1 MCKRTHGLA
10 TCYRWF
16 DYLGTLFVG
25 VEPPT
30 YKLTKD
36 FFSNPKNFVDKM
48 NKSASI
54 HSPEECVGAYTE
66 MIQIHNGNSRTT
78 IPKYCKGTHGL
89 ISCYRWFD
97 YFGTLCVGV
106 E

>member
-1 MCKRTHGLA
+1 MLLIIFQNHSAIKFLYIVNCKRTHGLIS
-10 TCYRWF
+10 CYRWF

-25 VEPPT
+25 VETPT

-78 IPKYCKGTHGL
+78 NPKLRKIY
-89 ISCYRWFD
+89 
-97 YFGTLCVGV
+97 
-106 E
+106 